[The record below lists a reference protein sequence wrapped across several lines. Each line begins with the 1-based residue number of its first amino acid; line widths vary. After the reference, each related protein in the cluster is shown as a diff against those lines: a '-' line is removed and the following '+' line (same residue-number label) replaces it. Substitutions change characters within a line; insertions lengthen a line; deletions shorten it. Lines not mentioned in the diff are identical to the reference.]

1 MAETKRRARGED
13 SIYYDRSRNRWA
25 GTITVG
31 WKPDGRRDRIIVR
44 GRTKTEVKD
53 KLRTKH
59 QELAAGIRTPANY
72 TVEQCLKDWL
82 ETLNT
87 QAESTVTGYRI
98 MVRHLVE
105 LIGSV
110 KLVELKVRDVD
121 FALGKL
127 AKRLSTRSVRL
138 ARMIL
143 IQAIR
148 NAMVNDLVVRNV
160 ADLAAVPTG
169 KPGRPSRSLNLE
181 QALAVLDAAKGE
193 RLWPYVAVS
202 MLGGIRT
209 EEARALRWS
218 EVDLEAGT
226 VAVYRSVRRTGET
239 KTEKSRRVFQI
250 PEIAV
255 EALRDLVLKQAAAP
269 GEGRGGMEGER
280 PGVLHEARRPDV
292 RDRCPDGV
300 QADHREGGPRP
311 GLDAARAAPYLRFA
325 PVGFRRTHR
334 ADRGRGGPL
343 QHPDNRGRVQAPAP
357 PGYAYR
363 GRRAGPA
370 VREQRKDQRR
380 PKLNR

>member
-1 MAETKRRARGED
+1 M
-13 SIYYDRSRNRWA
+13 
-25 GTITVG
+25 
-31 WKPDGRRDRIIVR
+31 
-44 GRTKTEVKD
+44 
-53 KLRTKH
+53 
-59 QELAAGIRTPANY
+59 
-72 TVEQCLKDWL
+72 
-82 ETLNT
+82 
-87 QAESTVTGYRI
+87 
-98 MVRHLVE
+98 
-105 LIGSV
+105 
-110 KLVELKVRDVD
+110 RDVD

-127 AKRLSTRSVRL
+127 AKHLSTRSVRL

-160 ADLAAVPTG
+160 ADLAAVPAG

-255 EALRDLVLKQAAAP
+255 EALRDLVLTQAAARAKAGTAWKENNLVFCTSLGSP
-269 GEGRGGMEGER
+269 MWPINVRMEFKRITER
-280 PGVLHEARRPDV
+280 AGSA
-292 RDRCPDGV
+292 G
-300 QADHREGGPRP
+300 
-311 GLDAARAAPYLRFA
+311 
-325 PVGFRRTHR
+325 T
-334 ADRGRGGPL
+334 
-343 QHPDNRGRVQAPAP
+343 
-357 PGYAYR
+357 
-363 GRRAGPA
+363 GRRASCDTPSSRSCRIPA
-370 VREQRKDQRR
+370 YPSSRSRTRWATPAPGQLRSCTGTSSGRLLVPLPSR
-380 PKLNR
+380 